1 MGICVVL
8 LSFPVVDRQEAW
20 ARFDIFR
27 CFSVGGLQEAW
38 AFSEIFRCFSV
49 CAGIFPLRPKGQT

>member
-20 ARFDIFR
+20 ARFYIFR
-27 CFSVGGLQEAW
+27 CFSVGGLQEALT
-38 AFSEIFRCFSV
+38 FSEIFRRSPV
-49 CAGIFPLRPKGQT
+49 CAGIFPLRPKG